1 MPASRYDD
9 RTMAGNF
16 SFDVVSE
23 VDLQEVRNAFDQAN
37 REVAT
42 RFDFK
47 NTGTSLSL
55 DQDLLEVRSETDHR
69 LKAAVEVLK
78 EKLVRRDIP
87 LKALREGPIMPAAKG
102 TVKQSLHINRG
113 IDDEKARAINKAIKN
128 LGLKV
133 QTQIQ
138 KDQLPLICRP
148 VAVPAPDLLDD
159 DAQPDVEPGF
169 DFSSL
174 YLGSSEYEGVT

>member
-1 MPASRYDD
+1 
-9 RTMAGNF
+9 MAKDAF

-87 LKALREGPIMPAAKG
+87 LKALQEGPIMPAAKG

-138 KDQLPLICRP
+138 KDQLRVSGKKKDELQTVMKALRDEDFGIPLQFTNYRP
-148 VAVPAPDLLDD
+148 
-159 DAQPDVEPGF
+159 
-169 DFSSL
+169 
-174 YLGSSEYEGVT
+174 

>member
-1 MPASRYDD
+1 
-9 RTMAGNF
+9 MAKDAF

-138 KDQLPLICRP
+138 KDQLRVSGKKKDELQTVMKALRDEDFGIPLQFTNYRP
-148 VAVPAPDLLDD
+148 
-159 DAQPDVEPGF
+159 
-169 DFSSL
+169 
-174 YLGSSEYEGVT
+174 